1 MDAHGGPVNQLM
13 YPLGL
18 AGSEVCFATQHC
30 EVFEC
35 LKEFNTGLQGASA
48 QNSVEGCATGAC

>member
-1 MDAHGGPVNQLM
+1 MNQLM